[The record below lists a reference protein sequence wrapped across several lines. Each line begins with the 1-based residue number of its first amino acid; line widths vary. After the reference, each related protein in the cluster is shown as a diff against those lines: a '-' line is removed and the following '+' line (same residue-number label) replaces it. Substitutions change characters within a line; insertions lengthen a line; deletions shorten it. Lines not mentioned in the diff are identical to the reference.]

1 MVREIDLSRITVRL
15 VEKVDKKGEGDDDHV
30 ISKLSGDLL
39 PVLQQ
44 CLVIQAVPVRH
55 IQANR
60 LVVHGKRA
68 FFRIGRKREQD

>member
-39 PVLQQ
+39 PVLQR
-44 CLVIQAVPVRH
+44 CLVIQT
-55 IQANR
+55 
-60 LVVHGKRA
+60 
-68 FFRIGRKREQD
+68 FRMRFT